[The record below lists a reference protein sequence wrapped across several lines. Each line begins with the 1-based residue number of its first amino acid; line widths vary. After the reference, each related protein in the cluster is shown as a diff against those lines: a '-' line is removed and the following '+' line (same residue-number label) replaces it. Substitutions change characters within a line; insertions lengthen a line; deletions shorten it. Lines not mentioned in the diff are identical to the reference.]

1 MRNLFF
7 AFVTLFIVPL
17 APNAQNNCVV
27 DLVFE
32 AYFEYVTVGSVD
44 FPEGAILN
52 WSINGEMMNNGSV
65 VIDLY
70 LDLFLNGPVTVCV
83 SFVSDACPNG
93 VEICETVDLNDL
105 IGGGD
110 GTIEPCTDL
119 EGVSFGLCTM
129 VLGTAVVN
137 GSCTYV
143 SGCGWEVNGIDYS
156 PAFYLT
162 IEACNSGCN
171 NPIDCINPDL
181 IDPNAA
187 CFALWD
193 PVCGCDAV
201 TYGNECEAINY
212 GGVTSWTEGECS
224 GGGGDCPE
232 ILGAMQQPTG
242 PCHWVFEVEGSGDG
256 AEVNWDFGDGTGELA
271 GHIADHHY
279 AEDGEY
285 IVTAIYLDSQCE
297 GIVLSAVVSVEGCG
311 TIQEECTIE
320 LDYEFFNGYAL
331 FEAYNYPDSIELVWT
346 YNGNVYATGTN
357 TIQVSEPNPFPE
369 EGVSICVGYENPSC
383 PEGAFACEFFEM
395 EDDDCEL
402 SIEGYFEGNNGYFEA
417 YGNFDNAWLTW
428 TVNGDVVAEGVEFY
442 QVLDSDY
449 LEGFLLCVDFVS
461 EECGGIVEACEFINP
476 VGAGGCPEEIEV
488 IFPKW
493 DMCSWSFGLTN
504 VEENSYI
511 SWDFGDG
518 SEVEEGVSWASH
530 VYDSDGDYNVV
541 VMYYSESCQEGVELE
556 MAIEVQGC
564 SGDEA
569 CIDPDQIDNEFSC
582 TEEYAPVCGCDGVTY
597 SNICY
602 ATNYGGVTSWVEG
615 ECTTGVTYFADAT
628 GWNVFPVPTSEGVTV
643 RGLPLGIWPMKMY
656 DSQGREVLDLNV
668 SNGETLALDGLVN
681 GWYTIQIV
689 GVESSLKRVVVQR

>member
-1 MRNLFF
+1 MKNLILAFF
-7 AFVTLFIVPL
+7 SSLLFSFAYGAQDSDCVVNLVFETHFEFVTL
-17 APNAQNNCVV
+17 
-27 DLVFE
+27 
-32 AYFEYVTVGSVD
+32 GSVD
-44 FPEGAILN
+44 VPQGAILN
-52 WSINGEMMNNGSV
+52 CSIDGGMMNNRS
-65 VIDLY
+65 DLIEIPFEMFSAG
-70 LDLFLNGPVTVCV
+70 DVEVCL
-83 SFVSDACPNG
+83 SFVTDECPDG
-93 VEICETVDLNDL
+93 AQSCETVGLEDL
-105 IGGGD
+105 IGGG
-110 GTIEPCTDL
+110 
-119 EGVSFGLCTM
+119 
-129 VLGTAVVN
+129 
-137 GSCTYV
+137 
-143 SGCGWEVNGIDYS
+143 
-156 PAFYLT
+156 
-162 IEACNSGCN
+162 
-171 NPIDCINPDL
+171 DCINPDL

-242 PCHWVFEVEGSGDG
+242 PCHWIFEVEGSGDG

-395 EDDDCEL
+395 EDDDDCEL
-402 SIEGYFEGNNGYFEA
+402 SIEGYFEGNNSYFEV

-541 VMYYSESCQEGVELE
+541 VVYYSESCQEGVELE

-615 ECTTGVTYFADAT
+615 ECTTGVTHFADAT

-643 RGLPLGIWPMKMY
+643 RGLPLGTWPMKMY